1 MSTNLKRILVGVVIV
16 VAVVFGVLRYMK
28 VQTKQL
34 SPEETV
40 TFYLDGPDGV
50 QVEVKYCRPYKK
62 GRVIFG
68 GLVPYNKV
76 WRTGANEATTFTV
89 NKDIRFGEAPIKA
102 GTYTLWTLPGPEAWV
117 VYLNSKAYPWG
128 VDMDGNAQRDP
139 AFDIATIKTPVI
151 KHPESVEQ
159 FTISVS
165 DPGKELVLRWDS
177 ISVAVPITY

>member
-1 MSTNLKRILVGVVIV
+1 MSTNLKRILVGAVIV
-16 VAVVFGVLRYMK
+16 VAVVFGMLRYIK
-28 VQTKQL
+28 VQKKQL

-68 GLVPYNKV
+68 GLVPYGKV

-89 NKDIRFGEAPIKA
+89 NKDISFGGTPIKT
-102 GTYTLWTLPGPEAWV
+102 GTYTSWTLPGPDTWV
-117 VYLNSKAYPWG
+117 VYLNTKAYPWG

-139 AFDIATIKTPVI
+139 AFDIATINAPVI
-151 KHPESVEQ
+151 KHTEAIEQ